1 MEFDLKYFQ
10 NFNAIIGCDE
20 VGRGPLAGPVVGC
33 AARVEVSSLQL
44 LQDLGLTDSK
54 KLTDKKREKII
65 SELSIELIAHK
76 KIDHKLFSY
85 CLWEHGPEE
94 IDQMNILQA
103 SLSAM
108 KHSAQAVVSEK
119 EIILID
125 GNKTFDLGHSQIES
139 VVKGDSKSLVIG
151 LASVIA
157 KVYRDRL
164 MRDYGEKYPG
174 YGLEKHA
181 GYPTKSHK
189 EAISKLGITPIH
201 RKTFKGVKEFV

>member
-1 MEFDLKYFQ
+1 MEFDLNYLN
-10 NFNAIIGCDE
+10 NFKAIIGCDE

-33 AARVEVSSLQL
+33 AARVELSSLQL
-44 LQDLGLTDSK
+44 LKDLGLTDSK

-65 SELSIELIAHK
+65 NELSIELVAHK
-76 KIDHKLFSY
+76 KINHQLFSY

-108 KHSAQAVVSEK
+108 KHSAQAIVSEK

-125 GNKTFDLGHSQIES
+125 GNKTFDLAHSEVES

-164 MRDYGEKYPG
+164 MRDLGEQYPG
-174 YGLEKHA
+174 YGLERHA
-181 GYPTKSHK
+181 GYPTKAHK
-189 EAISKLGITPIH
+189 EAISQLGVTPIH
-201 RKTFKGVKEFV
+201 RKTFKGVKEFI